1 MPIGGGGTDTYS
13 LNATGINANSTS
25 SVTAAMTIGDTGHV
39 GLFITGTSGTHG
51 THKVILQISPDGVKW
66 FDTTHSV
73 TGLGSF
79 HDEICTA
86 EEVRAKVSVAE
97 GASSIIEIDI
107 FSR

>member
-13 LNATGINANSTS
+13 LSETGINANSTS

-39 GLFITGTSGTHG
+39 GLFIAGSGGSHSTHVV
-51 THKVILQISPDGVKW
+51 TLQISPDGIKW
-66 FDTTHSV
+66 FDTVHTI
-73 TGLGSF
+73 TGTGNL

-86 EEVRAKVSVAE
+86 LEVRAQVTTAE
-97 GASSIIEIDI
+97 GSSSTILIDM